1 MPHGKSPP
9 RPRKGKGS
17 DKVWVSLGIAA
28 LTAAATVTAAA
39 VSGGGHSRISRPR
52 LTPALRALLLI
63 AVAVSLA
70 TENRLCFARLCVL
83 RAAGDPGRPADV
95 AMVNLV

>member
-9 RPRKGKGS
+9 RPREGKGS

-39 VSGGGHSRISRPR
+39 VSGGGHAATVAPQP
-52 LTPALRALLLI
+52 PA
-63 AVAVSLA
+63 
-70 TENRLCFARLCVL
+70 CVVIQ
-83 RAAGDPGRPADV
+83 GS
-95 AMVNLV
+95 AMVP